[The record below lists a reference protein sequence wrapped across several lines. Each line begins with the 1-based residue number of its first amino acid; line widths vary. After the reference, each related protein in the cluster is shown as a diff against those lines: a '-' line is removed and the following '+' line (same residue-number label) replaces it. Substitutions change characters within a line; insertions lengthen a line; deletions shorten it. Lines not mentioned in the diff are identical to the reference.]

1 MPKYE
6 LPEELT
12 PVVNYIAQTNQSVF
26 SYKFYVVDAGDL
38 FVYINGIELSR
49 NAYSVSGV
57 GNSAGGFVTI
67 NSSVSLVQGDLVTLS
82 RFTLPQQLT
91 QFLRTG
97 DFTADAVNAEFNRL
111 YALMQEQRRDF
122 FQLVDVV
129 ETQGEQVEKNKSD
142 ITSLN
147 QRLLTEEQTR
157 ATADANLQSQ
167 ITKEVVDRKAAVSAE
182 ATARAAGDANLQ
194 AQITG
199 DAPLESSAF
208 SPISWH
214 KQLIENSVTIPPN
227 VNAWSFGPVMEIA
240 EGQVVTISEGSTW
253 TIANGKVEE

>member
-49 NAYSVSGV
+49 NAYSVSGI

-122 FQLVDVV
+122 SQLVDVV
-129 ETQGEQVEKNKSD
+129 EFQGEQVEKNKND
-142 ITSLN
+142 ISQLNDKASSLQSQIN
-147 QRLLTEEQTR
+147 KEVVDRQN
-157 ATADANLQSQ
+157 ADANLQKQ
-167 ITKEVVDRKAAVSAE
+167 ISGGT
-182 ATARAAGDANLQ
+182 
-194 AQITG
+194 
-199 DAPLESSAF
+199 PLEASAF

-214 KQLIENSVTIPPN
+214 KQAIENSVVIPEN
-227 VNAWSFGPVMEIA
+227 VNAWSFGPEMKIA
-240 EGQVVTISEGSTW
+240 EGQSVTIGAGSNW
-253 TIANGKVEE
+253 TIANGKVVDE